1 MHRHT
6 IIIDTDP
13 GIDDAM
19 AIFYA
24 LAAPEIEVLGL
35 TTVFGNVPVETATA
49 NALSLLEIAGR
60 KDLPVAPGAARPL
73 AMPYRGAVDFVHG
86 ADGQGNVNLPPP
98 SLRPLNRSA
107 ADFIIDAVSSRPGE
121 ITLVTLGPLTNL
133 AMVLLQRPKTA
144 GEVRRVVAMGGNV
157 YVPGNASPAGEANI
171 LNDPEAAEM
180 VLSAEWPVTL
190 CGLDVTH
197 RITMTADDL
206 QRIYRVDTPAGRHL
220 ARIVPFYHNFYRSHT
235 GRNGIYVHD
244 STTISWLRHPELFT
258 TEEVPVRVDTSDGIG
273 RGKTWPW
280 NDTDRPGVTVCLDAD
295 AEQLVEA
302 EISSLEGMD
311 CVHDHVALPG

>member
-6 IIIDTDP
+6 VIIDTDP

-24 LAAPEIEVLGL
+24 LAAPEFEVLGL
-35 TTVFGNVPVETATA
+35 TTVFGNVPVETATS
-49 NALSLLEIAGR
+49 NALNLLEIAGR
-60 KDLPVAPGAARPL
+60 TDIPVARGAARPL

-98 SLRPLNRSA
+98 SSRSLNRSA

-121 ITLVTLGPLTNL
+121 VTLVTLGPLTNL

-144 GEVRRVVAMGGNV
+144 AEVRRVVAMGGNV
-157 YVPGNASPAGEANI
+157 YVPGNASPASEANI
-171 LNDPEAAEM
+171 LNDPEAAEL

-206 QRIYRVDTPAGRHL
+206 QRIYRVDSPAGRHL
-220 ARIVPFYHNFYRSHT
+220 SRIIPYYHAFYRSHT
-235 GRNGIYVHD
+235 GKDGIYVHD
-244 STTISWLRHPELFT
+244 STTISWLRHSDAFT
-258 TEEVPVRVDTSDGIG
+258 TNEVPVRVDTSDGIS

-280 NDTDRPGVTVCLDAD
+280 KDTHRPAVTVCLDAD
-295 AEQLVEA
+295 ARRLVEA
-302 EISSLEGMD
+302 EIAALEGWTI
-311 CVHDHVALPG
+311 